1 MKRWIWK
8 IAALLI
14 GATAI
19 GFLVVVSGIMPITA
33 SSGHWPITAWF
44 LHFSMQRSVGTHS
57 LGIAAPPL
65 DDPDL
70 VLKGAGHYEIGCRS
84 CHGSPG
90 MKQPR
95 IAQQMTPSPPY
106 LPSKIS
112 EWDPE
117 ELFYLVKHGVKFTG
131 MPAWP
136 SQQRDDEVWAMVAF
150 LQKLPN
156 LDESGYHRLVQGEP
170 AATPPI
176 QSLLGASAVPSA
188 VVQSCMRCHGSDGIG
203 RGSGAFPNLA
213 GQRPEYLQN
222 ALQAYARGE
231 RHSGIMQP
239 IAAGLR
245 PETIPDIARY
255 YAGLSAPSPAPSDES
270 KAGAIARGQAIA
282 QRRHP
287 RPARRFV
294 RRLPRT
300 GGEPKNA
307 AYPALA
313 GQHADYLV
321 LQLELFK
328 KGDRGGSPYAH
339 LMRPVATRLKPEQ
352 MRDVALYF
360 ESLRPPQPQ
369 AAGRTP
375 LLRAI
380 TPKEISKW
388 PRRNGLSARKR
399 RKGQCP

>member
-1 MKRWIWK
+1 VAHRWIGARGERKTGSGRIKRWIWK
-8 IAALLI
+8 IAALLV
-14 GATAI
+14 AAAAA

-57 LGIAAPPL
+57 LGIDVPPL

-70 VLKGAGHYEIGCRS
+70 ALKGAGHYETGCRS

-95 IAQQMTPSPPY
+95 IAQHMTPSPPY
-106 LPSKIS
+106 LPPKIS

-150 LQKLPN
+150 LRKLPK
-156 LDESGYHRLVQGEP
+156 LDEGGYRHLVQGEP

-176 QSLLGASAVPSA
+176 QSMLGPSAVPSA

-203 RGSGAFPNLA
+203 RGSGAFPMLA
-213 GQRPEYLQN
+213 GQSSEYLQN
-222 ALQAYARGE
+222 ALKAYARGE

-245 PETIPDIARY
+245 PETIPDVVRY
-255 YAGLSAPSPAPSDES
+255 YAGLSAPSPAPSDEN

-282 QRRHP
+282 ERGIPDQRVASCVDCHGP
-287 RPARRFV
+287 S
-294 RRLPRT
+294 
-300 GGEPKNA
+300 GQPKNA

-360 ESLRPPQPQ
+360 ESLQPPQPQ
-369 AAGRTP
+369 AAEP
-375 LLRAI
+375 
-380 TPKEISKW
+380 
-388 PRRNGLSARKR
+388 NSA
-399 RKGQCP
+399 P